1 MCRGW
6 NPGELELGCGVRA
19 LWSSRVGLCS
29 VGMACGWICLEMD
42 VTMWEEPLACL
53 KDAWSED
60 LLKFCSSTLQRTWLW
75 WNLVFTE
82 NLTNKGQTPVW
93 ECRSMCVTLELVNY
107 LLFVLLFQSLQNHYH
122 PDVAKAAAVLN
133 QSLSE
138 MEDDI
143 SGLLELSAYE
153 VMLLCLCEWL
163 EPEERR
169 FCMQQPCPA
178 HLPCCWGGSY
188 TDWVTQSQG
197 KPGKWSVK

>member
-1 MCRGW
+1 MRRSW
-6 NPGELELGCGVRA
+6 KPGELELGCGMRA
-19 LWSSRVGLCS
+19 LWGSRIGLCS
-29 VGMACGWICLEMD
+29 VGMPCGWICLELD
-42 VTMWEEPLACL
+42 GAMWEEPLTRL
-53 KDAWSED
+53 KDAWNED
-60 LLKFCSSTLQRTWLW
+60 FLKLCTSTLQWTWLW
-75 WNLVFTE
+75 WNLVFTKD
-82 NLTNKGQTPVW
+82 LTDKGQTPVW
-93 ECRSMCVTLELVNY
+93 ECRWVCVILHLLDY
-107 LLFVLLFQSLQNHYH
+107 LLFVLLPQSLQNHYH

-169 FCMQQPCPA
+169 FWMQQPCPV
-178 HLPCCWGGSY
+178 HLPCCSGGSY
-188 TDWVTQSQG
+188 TDLVTQNLG